1 MNEPIISPWVFYL
14 ISLVDNILYF
24 FGILVVVSIF
34 VGAVY
39 ALIALYSYDT
49 IPYDKEE
56 VFKKGA
62 IRIFKYIV
70 ATFIVSCVITMFVPS
85 SDTIYKMLVASQVT
99 PHNIEVMG
107 DTVENSI
114 DYIFEKIQSL
124 DNSGESGGE

>member
-14 ISLVDNILYF
+14 INLFNNVLWLFGLVAILSIITCAGY
-24 FGILVVVSIF
+24 IVVGLCI
-34 VGAVY
+34 
-39 ALIALYSYDT
+39 YDAA
-49 IPYDKEE
+49 YKEE
-56 VFKKGA
+56 KEEFAKKA
-62 IRIFKYIV
+62 IRIFKYIF
-70 ATFIVSCVITMFVPS
+70 ATLIVSCVITIFVPS

-124 DNSGESGGE
+124 DDTEESEEE